1 MPDVGRSSLY
11 QVAVVWEAGAPD
23 AFGQPTVGAP
33 CQVRCRWERTKRE
46 KPRPDGT
53 VLTLDSMVFTTRFVK
68 PYSWMWQGALR
79 DLPAGTDFS
88 TTMPEL
94 YRVVSCDGIPD
105 LRNRIT
111 EYEVSLQRASDT
123 LPTRST

>member
-1 MPDVGRSSLY
+1 
-11 QVAVVWEAGAPD
+11 
-23 AFGQPTVGAP
+23 
-33 CQVRCRWERTKRE
+33 VRCRWERTKRE
-46 KPRPDGT
+46 KARPDGT

-88 TTMPEL
+88 TTTPEL

-105 LRNRIT
+105 IRNRVT

-123 LPTRST
+123 LPTRT